1 MIYVVPM
8 KNNQQSPNQNS
19 ISISEVNI
27 ELIKPNE
34 GIVAFASIVINDSIY
49 LGGIAIHKKL
59 HTSGHRVTYPSKG
72 KFQIWHPINREVS
85 IGIESAVLE
94 KFNALM
100 NR

>member
-1 MIYVVPM
+1 MIYVVHM
-8 KNNQQSPNQNS
+8 KNNPQSLNQNS

-34 GIVAFASIVINDSIY
+34 GIVAFASIIINDSIY

-59 HTSGHRVTYPSKG
+59 HTSGYRITYPSKG
-72 KFQIWHPINREVS
+72 KFQIWHPINHEVS
-85 IGIESAVLE
+85 IEIESAVLE